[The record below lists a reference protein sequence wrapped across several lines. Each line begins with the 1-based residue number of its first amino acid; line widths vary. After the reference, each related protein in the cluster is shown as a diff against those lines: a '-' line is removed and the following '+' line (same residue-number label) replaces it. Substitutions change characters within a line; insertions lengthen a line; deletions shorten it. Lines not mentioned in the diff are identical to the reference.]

1 MTECYEI
8 FLRAMML
15 NSNYEI
21 NLKDLTEQTK
31 PKINFID
38 NVIIDYLLLRT
49 DDHSLSSSIYNWLW
63 LSMLNEIWSEFL
75 SGIHKIINNVM

>member
-1 MTECYEI
+1 
-8 FLRAMML
+8 ML

-49 DDHSLSSSIYNWLW
+49 DDHSLSVSLYSQLW
-63 LSMLNEIWSEFL
+63 LSMLNEIWS
-75 SGIHKIINNVM
+75 